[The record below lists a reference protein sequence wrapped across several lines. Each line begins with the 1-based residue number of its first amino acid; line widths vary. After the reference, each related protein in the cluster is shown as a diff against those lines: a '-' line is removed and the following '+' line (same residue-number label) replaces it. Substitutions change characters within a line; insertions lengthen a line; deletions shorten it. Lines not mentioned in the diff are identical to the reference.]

1 MRSAVA
7 LLPQGVARAA
17 TPKTTTNGALE
28 MAKTCMASVSTILF
42 TCAAPN
48 AFADFIGDT
57 QASLESRNFYYNRD
71 FRNDEASQSKR
82 DEWAQGFILNVQSGF
97 TEGALG
103 FGVDAL
109 GLLGVKLDSSPD
121 RTGSGLLAFDSQRN
135 VDDEYSKFIPTAK
148 ARLRRSELRI
158 GGLNPVL
165 PLLSSNNSRL
175 LPQVFRGGML
185 VSKDLESLSF
195 SALRV
200 NAVKQRNSTDF
211 ESLTAFGYKPVKADH
226 YTYLAFDYKVM
237 PQLSLSY
244 HVAEL
249 EDLYRSNFFGLKFE
263 RVLGVGSVISDL
275 RYFSASETG
284 DESLGEV
291 DNRTLSTLLSYRQS
305 GHTFGVGF
313 QKAWGETSF
322 AMVNGADTYL
332 FGESLV
338 STFTAPNERVW
349 IARYDFDF
357 AATGLPGLI
366 VGLKYVKGD
375 EVDPTLLR
383 STQAANLRSQGQDGK
398 EWERV
403 TDITYTIQ
411 SGLFKN
417 VSAQWR
423 NSTNRS
429 TYADSANENRLIFRY
444 TFKF

>member
-1 MRSAVA
+1 MSKKRMTSF
-7 LLPQGVARAA
+7 
-17 TPKTTTNGALE
+17 
-28 MAKTCMASVSTILF
+28 STIVF
-42 TCAAPN
+42 TCAIPN

-57 QASLESRNFYYNRD
+57 QTSLELRNFYYNRD
-71 FRNDEASQSKR
+71 FRNEGASQSKR

-97 TEGALG
+97 TQGTLG

-135 VDDEYSKFIPTAK
+135 VNDEYSKFIPTAK
-148 ARLRRSELRI
+148 ARLGRSELRI

-185 VSKDLESLSF
+185 ISKDLEPLTF
-195 SALRV
+195 SALRI

-211 ESLTAFGYKPVKADH
+211 ESLTTFGYKPVQADH

-249 EDLYRSNFFGLKFE
+249 EDLYRSNFFGLKYE
-263 RVLGVGSVISDL
+263 RALGTGSVISDI
-275 RYFSASETG
+275 RYFAASETG

-291 DNRTLSTLLSYRQS
+291 DNRTLSTMFSYRQS

-338 STFTAPNERVW
+338 STFTAPDERVW

-357 AATGLPGLI
+357 AAAGLPGLTL
-366 VGLKYVKGD
+366 GLKYVKGD
-375 EVDPTLLR
+375 EVDPARLGTSL
-383 STQAANLRSQGQDGK
+383 AANLRSQGQDGK

-403 TDITYTIQ
+403 TDITYTVQ
-411 SGLFKN
+411 SGPLKN

>member
-1 MRSAVA
+1 M
-7 LLPQGVARAA
+7 
-17 TPKTTTNGALE
+17 
-28 MAKTCMASVSTILF
+28 
-42 TCAAPN
+42 
-48 AFADFIGDT
+48 
-57 QASLESRNFYYNRD
+57 
-71 FRNDEASQSKR
+71 
-82 DEWAQGFILNVQSGF
+82 
-97 TEGALG
+97 G

-121 RTGSGLLAFDSQRN
+121 RTGSGLLAYDSRRN
-135 VDDEYSKFIPTAK
+135 VEDEYGKFIPTAK
-148 ARLRRSELRI
+148 ARLSRSELRI

-185 VSKDLESLSF
+185 VSKELEPLTF
-195 SALRV
+195 SAIRI

-226 YTYLAFDYKVM
+226 FTYLAVDYKPAPHLV
-237 PQLSLSY
+237 LGY
-244 HVAEL
+244 HLAEL
-249 EDLYRSNFFGLKFE
+249 EDLYRSNFFGLKYE
-263 RVLGVGSVISDL
+263 HALGSGTVMSDV
-275 RYFSASETG
+275 RYFSARDAG
-284 DESLGEV
+284 DQGIGDV
-291 DNRTLSTLLSYRQS
+291 NNQTLSTMLSFRQS
-305 GHTFGVGF
+305 GHTLGAGF
-313 QKAWGETSF
+313 PKAWGDTPF
-322 AMVNGADTYL
+322 AMINGADTYL

-338 STFTAPNERVW
+338 STFTAPQERVW

-357 AATGLPGLI
+357 AATGLPGLTL
-366 VGLKYVKGD
+366 GLKYAKGQ
-375 EVDPTLLR
+375 EVAPTLL
-383 STQAANLRSQGQDGK
+383 SSDQAARLRVAGEDGK

-411 SGLFKN
+411 SGPFKN

>member
-1 MRSAVA
+1 
-7 LLPQGVARAA
+7 LQ

-28 MAKTCMASVSTILF
+28 MAKKRMTSISTILF

-48 AFADFIGDT
+48 AFADFIKDT
-57 QASLESRNFYYNRD
+57 QTSLELRNFYYNRD
-71 FRNDEASQSKR
+71 FRNDGAKQSKR

-97 TEGALG
+97 TEGTLG

-121 RTGSGLLAFDSQRN
+121 RTGSGLLAYDSQRN

-148 ARLRRSELRI
+148 ARLGRSELRI

-185 VSKDLESLSF
+185 VSKDLEPLTF
-195 SALRV
+195 SALRI

-226 YTYLAFDYKVM
+226 YTYLALDYKAL

-263 RVLGVGSVISDL
+263 RALGTGAVISDV

-284 DESLGEV
+284 DEGIGDV
-291 DNRTLSTLLSYRQS
+291 NNRTLSTMLSYRQS
-305 GHTFGVGF
+305 GHTFGAGF
-313 QKAWGETSF
+313 QKAWGDTSF
-322 AMVNGADTYL
+322 AMINGADTYL
-332 FGESLV
+332 FAESLV
-338 STFTAPNERVW
+338 STFTAPQERVW

-357 AATGLPGLI
+357 AAAGLPGLTL
-366 VGLKYVKGD
+366 GLKYAKGGD
-375 EVDPTLLR
+375 VDPTLL
-383 STQAANLRSQGQDGK
+383 SSAQAASLRSEGKDGK

-411 SGLFKN
+411 SGPFKN

>member
-1 MRSAVA
+1 MSKKSVTSLSA
-7 LLPQGVARAA
+7 
-17 TPKTTTNGALE
+17 
-28 MAKTCMASVSTILF
+28 ILF
-42 TCAAPN
+42 TCAAPS
-48 AFADFIGDT
+48 AFAEFISGT
-57 QASLESRNFYYNRD
+57 KTSLELRNFYYNRD
-71 FRNDEASQSKR
+71 YRNDEARQSKR

-97 TEGALG
+97 TEGTLG

-109 GLLGVKLDSSPD
+109 GLLGVKLDSSSD

-135 VDDEYSKFIPTAK
+135 VNDEYSKLVPTAK
-148 ARLRRSELRI
+148 ARLAASELRI
-158 GGLNPVL
+158 GGLNPVM

-185 VSKDLESLSF
+185 VSKDFEPLTF
-195 SALRV
+195 SALRI

-211 ESLTAFGYKPVKADH
+211 ESLTTFGYKAVQADH

-263 RVLGVGSVISDL
+263 RALGLGSVISDV
-275 RYFSASETG
+275 RYFAASETG
-284 DESLGEV
+284 DEALGEV
-291 DNRTLSTLLSYRQS
+291 DNRTLSTMFSYRQS
-305 GHTFGVGF
+305 GHTFGLGF
-313 QKAWGETSF
+313 QKAWGDTPF
-322 AMVNGADTYL
+322 AMVNGTDTYL

-357 AATGLPGLI
+357 AAAGVPGLTL
-366 VGLKYVKGD
+366 GLKYVKGD
-375 EVDPTLLR
+375 EVDPALLG
-383 STQAANLRSQGQDGK
+383 SSQAASLRAQGQDGK

-403 TDITYTIQ
+403 SDITYTIQ
-411 SGLFKN
+411 SGPLKN

>member
-1 MRSAVA
+1 MTRK
-7 LLPQGVARAA
+7 P
-17 TPKTTTNGALE
+17 T
-28 MAKTCMASVSTILF
+28 ASVTILLF
-42 TCAAPN
+42 SCGAPN

-57 QASLESRNFYYNRD
+57 QATLELRNFYYNRD
-71 FRNDEASQSKR
+71 FRNEGASQSKR
-82 DEWAQGFILNVQSGF
+82 DEWAQGFILNLQSGF
-97 TEGALG
+97 TEGPLG
-103 FGVDAL
+103 LGVDAL

-121 RTGSGLLAFDSQRN
+121 RTGSGLLAYDSQRN
-135 VDDEYSKFIPTAK
+135 VEDEYGKFIPTAK
-148 ARLRRSELRI
+148 ARLSRSELRV

-185 VSKDLESLSF
+185 VSRELEALTF
-195 SALRV
+195 SAIRI

-211 ESLTAFGYKPVKADH
+211 ERLTAFGYAPVKSDH
-226 YTYLAFDYKVM
+226 FSYLALDYKPT

-249 EDLYRSNFFGLKFE
+249 ADLYRSNFFGLKFE
-263 RVLGVGSVISDL
+263 HALGGGTVLSDI
-275 RYFSASETG
+275 RYFSAGDTG
-284 DESLGEV
+284 DQGIGNV
-291 DNRTLSTLLSYRQS
+291 DNRTLSTMLAFRQN
-305 GHTFGVGF
+305 GHTLGAGF
-313 QKAWGETSF
+313 QQAWGDTPF
-322 AMVNGADTYL
+322 AMINGADTYL

-338 STFTAPNERVW
+338 STFTAPRERVW

-357 AATGLPGLI
+357 AATGLPGLTL
-366 VGLKYVKGD
+366 GLKYAKGQ

-383 STQAANLRSQGQDGK
+383 SPQAARLRVAGEDGK

-411 SGLFKN
+411 SGPFKN